1 MKIKEFSNDRFTIYL
16 GDVLDCFSRVKDESV
31 DLVFADPP
39 YNIGKEFVG
48 AKDKFEVQEYI
59 NWMECWIGE
68 IDRVIKATGS
78 IYLMNSTQNFA
89 HMDLICRSKFFVQ
102 SRIVWAYDSS
112 SVQAKKRFG
121 SSWEPILH
129 MTKNKTAY
137 TFNSEDILVEAK
149 TGSKR
154 KLIDYRNT
162 PPRPYNNKKVPSNV
176 WKIPRVRFKMDE
188 YEDHPTQKPHALLK
202 RMILASSNQEDTVLD
217 PFSGSFSTGYACKNL
232 KRRFI
237 GFDISEEYV
246 KIGIRRL
253 DMPSNY
259 SKNILTKNKER
270 KKKNKSKQDHRT
282 NNYEQNRKHKSSS
295 GRAR

>member
-1 MKIKEFSNDRFTIYL
+1 
-16 GDVLDCFSRVKDESV
+16 
-31 DLVFADPP
+31 
-39 YNIGKEFVG
+39 
-48 AKDKFEVQEYI
+48 
-59 NWMECWIGE
+59 
-68 IDRVIKATGS
+68 
-78 IYLMNSTQNFA
+78 
-89 HMDLICRSKFFVQ
+89 
-102 SRIVWAYDSS
+102 
-112 SVQAKKRFG
+112 
-121 SSWEPILH
+121 
-129 MTKNKTAY
+129 
-137 TFNSEDILVEAK
+137 
-149 TGSKR
+149 
-154 KLIDYRNT
+154 
-162 PPRPYNNKKVPSNV
+162 
-176 WKIPRVRFKMDE
+176 MDE